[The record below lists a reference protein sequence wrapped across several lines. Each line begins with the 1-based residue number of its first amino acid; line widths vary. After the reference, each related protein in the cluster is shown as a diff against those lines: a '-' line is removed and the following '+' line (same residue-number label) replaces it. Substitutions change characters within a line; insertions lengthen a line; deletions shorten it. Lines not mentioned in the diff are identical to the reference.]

1 MARRVV
7 SFYLHFPNCYHTQRS
22 ITQNGAPSLG
32 PWIPAFA
39 GMTDHD
45 IGAGASRPRLE
56 FERFAGASR
65 PRTAEKDTMSSIKHA
80 ALAGQWYSGNPRALK
95 AEIQSYLDQARMAE
109 PPGEILAVMSPHAG
123 YTFSGPVAG
132 FSYRALQ
139 GRGIDTAIVLAVCHS
154 GAAEASI
161 LDVEACETPLGRIDI
176 DRELVSE
183 FRQSIPGLPYIK
195 AAHTGAF
202 GRPENSAEMQIPFI
216 QTALPGARVV
226 EILIGGQDPELG
238 RQIGNGIS
246 SVLKNHP
253 EKKFVLVA
261 SSDMTHYPPYEDAV
275 RIDGQTLEALVTL
288 NEEYIRNRLAELE
301 REPVRGL
308 HCVLCGAGAVLVAL
322 RAAGNLGADRAE
334 ILAYRN
340 SGDSTYGSRD
350 EVVGYGSLAVYRST
364 AGASISTS

>member
-1 MARRVV
+1 
-7 SFYLHFPNCYHTQRS
+7 
-22 ITQNGAPSLG
+22 
-32 PWIPAFA
+32 
-39 GMTDHD
+39 
-45 IGAGASRPRLE
+45 
-56 FERFAGASR
+56 
-65 PRTAEKDTMSSIKHA
+65 MSNVKKA
-80 ALAGQWYSGNPRALK
+80 ALAGQWYSGNPRALQT
-95 AEIQSYLDQARMAE
+95 EIQSYLDQANVPEIRD
-109 PPGEILAVMSPHAG
+109 EILAVMSPHAG

-161 LDVEACETPLGRIDI
+161 LDMEACDTPLGRIDI

-183 FRQSIPGLPYIK
+183 FRQSIPGLPYIQ
-195 AAHTGAF
+195 AAHTGVF

-216 QTALPGARVV
+216 QTALPGTRLV

-238 RQIGNGIS
+238 KEIGNGIA

-253 EKKFVLVA
+253 EKKVVLIA

-275 RIDGQTLEALVTL
+275 RIDGRALEALVTL
-288 NEEYIRNRLAELE
+288 DEEHIRNRLAELE

-308 HCVLCGAGAVLVAL
+308 RCVLCGAGAVLVAL
-322 RAAGNLGADRAE
+322 RVARNLGADRAE